1 MVVFLLLLN
10 VKVKPYIISRVSL
23 QSSSCPSTSPLRP
36 PGDRVHGGRDRPGAL
51 APAQAERAWL
61 WRGTRT
67 ADRMTQCSSD
77 CRRTPWPAPSSRRR
91 GFCVEAVNPRVHAV
105 DGPAI
110 RENK

>member
-10 VKVKPYIISRVSL
+10 VKVKPPIISRVSL

-36 PGDRVHGGRDRPGAL
+36 PGDRVHGGHDQPGAL

-67 ADRMTQCSSD
+67 HDPVLIGLSPY
-77 CRRTPWPAPSSRRR
+77 PWPAPSSRRR